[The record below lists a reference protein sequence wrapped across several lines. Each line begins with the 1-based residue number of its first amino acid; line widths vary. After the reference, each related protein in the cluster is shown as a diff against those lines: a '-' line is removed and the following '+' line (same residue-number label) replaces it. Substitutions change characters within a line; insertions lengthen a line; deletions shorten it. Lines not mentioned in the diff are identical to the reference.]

1 MSVCEEIQSRA
12 VYLVALASS
21 EPERLAASAHVQACA
36 ACRKALQEGAQLIS
50 LLDAIPLPAAPSV
63 EVLARASSTILAELD
78 ASAKKSRGSVAPW
91 LGASIFI
98 SCLGFSLVSPNPGIA
113 LWPWAL
119 AGVLLLSLLSGLL
132 TRAWWGLG
140 LFIGGSVLLSVSHSG
155 PVPTQGAGLF
165 CLWIEQSM
173 ALLPIITS
181 LYLVAKGHTPGGGAY
196 FAGAAAAGALAG
208 QAAMLL
214 ACPNNNIAHLLLAH
228 TGGVLF
234 AAALGALISKLW
246 SRSPALSA

>member
-12 VYLVALASS
+12 VYLVALAPS
-21 EPERLAASAHVQACA
+21 EPERLAAFVHAQTCS
-36 ACRKALQEGAQLIS
+36 ACRKAVEEGAQLIS
-50 LLDAIPLPAAPSV
+50 LLDSIPLPAAPSV
-63 EVLARASSTILAELD
+63 EVLARASSPILAELG
-78 ASAKKSRGSVAPW
+78 ASAKKSRGYAAPW
-91 LGASIFI
+91 LGASIFV

-132 TRAWWGLG
+132 TKTWWSLG
-140 LFIGGSVLLSVSHSG
+140 LFIGGSVLLSALHSG
-155 PVPTQGAGLF
+155 SAPTHGPGLL

-173 ALLPIITS
+173 ALLPVITS
-181 LYLVAKGHTPGGGAY
+181 LYLVAKGHVPGGGAY

-214 ACPNNNIAHLLLAH
+214 ACPNNNLEHLLLAH

-234 AAALGALISKLW
+234 AAAMGTLVSKLW
-246 SRSPALSA
+246 TLSPAPSL